1 MSHLRPLNSPS
12 SSVAFVAGANGI
24 TGHAIVEYL
33 TRRPETEWSKIII
46 TSRRPLNARFTDP
59 RVEFIALDFLK
70 SPASIVEQIKE
81 LCGDVTHAFFTSYI
95 HNNDFSKLHEK
106 NGPLFRNYL
115 EAVDQA
121 CPKLQRV
128 VLQTGGKHYGF
139 QFREMTSP
147 LVEEMPR
154 YDGPESIFYYEQEDD
169 MFTIQKRR
177 QTWSYNIIR
186 PMGIIGY
193 ASQYIG
199 INEALPIAQYFLICR
214 ELGVPP
220 KWPGSLSGYLRVESQ
235 SYAPGIADLTVW
247 AATQDC
253 CKDEAFNHFNGDMI
267 VWKFLWHLLSDYFNA
282 PLGSSEPTEAT
293 EPMDMLEWAKD
304 KRPVWESIVAKNG
317 GDPDA
322 FQLDSFALMNWYI
335 TPSVMKSPLIST
347 VRKARSLG
355 WTRHDDT
362 YDTWLKTF
370 KSYQNAGVLPS
381 P

>member
-1 MSHLRPLNSPS
+1 MSHLRRLDSPS
-12 SSVAFVAGANGI
+12 SGVAFVAGANGI

-33 TRRPETEWSKIII
+33 TRRPESEWSKIII

-59 RVEFIALDFLK
+59 RVEFVALDFLS

-81 LCGDVTHAFFTSYI
+81 LCGGVTHAFFTSYI
-95 HNNDFSKLHEK
+95 HSNDFSILYEK
-106 NGPLFRNYL
+106 NGPLFRNFL

-139 QFREMTSP
+139 QFRELNSP
-147 LVEEMPR
+147 LVEDMPR

-169 MFTIQKRR
+169 MFAIQKRR
-177 QTWSYNIIR
+177 QTWNYNIIR

-220 KWPGSLSGYLRVESQ
+220 KWPGSLNGYLRVENQ
-235 SYAPGIADLTVW
+235 SYAPSIADLTVW
-247 AATQDC
+247 AATQEC
-253 CKDEAFNHFNGDMI
+253 CKDEAFNHVNGDVI
-267 VWKFLWHLLSDYFNA
+267 VWKFLWHFLADYFKT
-282 PLGSSEPTEAT
+282 PLGSSEPTETT

-335 TPSVMKSPLIST
+335 TPTGMKSPLIST
-347 VRKARSLG
+347 VSKARKLG
-355 WTRHDDT
+355 WTRYDDT
-362 YDTWLKTF
+362 YSTWLKTF
-370 KSYQNAGVLPS
+370 ESYQTAGVLPAS
-381 P
+381 